1 MKINQIVN
9 EDIPVAD
16 IAAMATVAGL
26 AYPVMKAMIKAAYKT
41 GKGFLKLKKIAN
53 KAGIKLADRAFENG
67 ISTRTNFTRNGT
79 NQTFSKYIQKSTDT
93 GGTSLSKV
101 SNLNKT
107 AGGTTGTT
115 TKRFVRPGGSGTNTT
130 YNHGTGKTT
139 RTNFQLKGP
148 QTWAYDKPKL
158 NASKKIK
165 EDGVIVPGVNTTVD
179 VKPGQTEKEAA
190 KFFGHGKPKELHKK
204 ARKNSKPNTLYNL
217 GLAED
222 KKSDKADDMAG
233 FDPATAM
240 AVKKLQAKYPHAENI
255 MSAMM
260 ASTQDTLALQ
270 HTMDKKH
277 NRKFQELEKK
287 LLDLIKKN
295 NLKA

>member
-53 KAGIKLADRAFENG
+53 KAGVKLAD
-67 ISTRTNFTRNGT
+67 
-79 NQTFSKYIQKSTDT
+79 
-93 GGTSLSKV
+93 KV
-101 SNLNKT
+101 
-107 AGGTTGTT
+107 
-115 TKRFVRPGGSGTNTT
+115 F
-130 YNHGTGKTT
+130 
-139 RTNFQLKGP
+139 
-148 QTWAYDKPKL
+148 
-158 NASKKIK
+158 